1 MKCFPSQIYIF
12 TLFYKTKK
20 FHRNVK
26 SDYCRHGKQMALE
39 LYAISQLRDRELSE
53 KIEWLLDNDRFLCDS
68 EKYEVGYTLFYTV
81 FTLFQ

>member
-1 MKCFPSQIYIF
+1 
-12 TLFYKTKK
+12 
-20 FHRNVK
+20 
-26 SDYCRHGKQMALE
+26 MALE